1 MHTFKVV
8 SADVSTI
15 QLDIENV
22 VVHAVLDADS
32 GKALRFR
39 VDEWPWITD
48 ESNQVLTIYLVQEYK
63 LDSLLRIKIE
73 YHTKPEGLGLNWLNE
88 NQTDT
93 HQPFFYTD
101 CQSYYCRSVAPLQD
115 TPAIKAPFTAKIRV
129 PRPLI
134 ALSSGVPVGQRI
146 VDDMVEFEFNQ
157 TNPVPSYL
165 IAILAGVLE
174 RRQIDHRTYVYAEPS
189 MINTSAEVL
198 SDIGEFM
205 NIVYNIPLIRRLKV
219 TLFRISGNITASW

>member
-115 TPAIKAPFTAKIRV
+115 TPAIKAPFTAKIRG